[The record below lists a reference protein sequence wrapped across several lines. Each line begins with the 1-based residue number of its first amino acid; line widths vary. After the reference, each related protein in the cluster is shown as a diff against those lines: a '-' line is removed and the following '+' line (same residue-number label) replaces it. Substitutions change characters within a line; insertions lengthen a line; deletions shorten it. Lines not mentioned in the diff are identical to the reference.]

1 MTNLVLREPT
11 AKDSSAIGQIL
22 FTAFKTI
29 ADQHGFP
36 PDLPSAEM
44 ATGLLGGL
52 VEHPGNNGI
61 VAELDGR
68 VVGRNFLDELS
79 QLAGLGPITV
89 DPTVQNRSVGRR
101 LMDHA
106 HTRVWEHGRPGDL
119 PPVVVPVLMRELGS

>member
-52 VEHPGNNGI
+52 VEHPGFYGI
-61 VAELDGR
+61 VAELDGLSMATENR
-68 VVGRNFLDELS
+68 TFVATENCTLLGRTS
-79 QLAGLGPITV
+79 
-89 DPTVQNRSVGRR
+89 
-101 LMDHA
+101 
-106 HTRVWEHGRPGDL
+106 RPE
-119 PPVVVPVLMRELGS
+119 RTFSR